1 MCGVS
6 SVRCPSLSKGRPGA
20 FNRLSPHSLSS
31 MAETTRRVA
40 ILGAGMIGEV
50 HRRAA
55 ILAGAQVLGVM
66 ASSPERSRQVAE
78 EWGVEQAYG
87 SIEEV
92 AESKA
97 DAVHICTPNASHV
110 SYAVTV
116 MQAGKHVL
124 CEKPLGISLQDARHA
139 AQVAQDTG
147 VVNTMPFAYR
157 FHPMAREMRARVQ
170 DEEFGAINLM
180 HGSYLQDW
188 LLNPK
193 ATSWRVDPK
202 AGGPSRA
209 FGDIG
214 SHWCD
219 LLEWMTGDRIARL
232 VATTSITIK
241 QRPAATAAT
250 FSAAESDAPLV
261 DVQTEDSA
269 LILFRTQNDIAGSAV
284 ISQLSA
290 GRKNRLLI
298 EIDGMHQSAV
308 FDQEQ
313 PEQLWLGSEASVQLL
328 VRDPNRGSAEQR
340 RLSTLPAGHV
350 QGYAQCFENY
360 VADSYEAVDAH
371 AGNGEVPEGLP
382 TFADGARAA
391 EICDAVLRS
400 AADGE
405 WVSVGSA

>member
-1 MCGVS
+1 
-6 SVRCPSLSKGRPGA
+6 
-20 FNRLSPHSLSS
+20 
-31 MAETTRRVA
+31 MADITKRVA

-66 ASSPERSRQVAE
+66 ASTPERSRDVAE
-78 EWGVEQAYG
+78 AWGVEQAYG

-97 DAVHICTPNASHV
+97 DVVHICTPNASHV
-110 SYAVTV
+110 PYAVTL
-116 MQAGKHVL
+116 MKAGKHVL
-124 CEKPLGISLQDARHA
+124 CEKPLGVSLEDAREA
-139 AQVAQDTG
+139 SEVARDTG

-157 FHPMAREMRARVQ
+157 FHPMGREMRAKVQ
-170 DEEFGAINLM
+170 AQEFGAVNLI

-193 ATSWRVDPK
+193 STSWRVDPK

-219 LLEWMTGDRIARL
+219 LVEWVTGDRIARL

-241 QRPAATAAT
+241 QRPAETTAS
-250 FSAAESDAPLV
+250 FSAVESDAPLV

-269 LILFRTQNDIAGSAV
+269 LILFRTASDIAGSAV

-290 GRKNRLLI
+290 GRKNRLWV
-298 EIDGMHQSAV
+298 EVDGMHQSAV
-308 FDQEQ
+308 FNQEQ
-313 PEQLWLGSEASVQLL
+313 PEQLWIGTEAGAQVL
-328 VRDPNRGSAEQR
+328 VRDPNHGSAEQR
-340 RLSTLPAGHV
+340 RLSTLPAGHP

-360 VADSYEAVDAH
+360 VADSYAAVDAH
-371 AGNGEVPEGLP
+371 AGHGAVPEGLP

-391 EICDAVLRS
+391 QICDAMLRS
-400 AADGE
+400 AASGE

>member
-1 MCGVS
+1 
-6 SVRCPSLSKGRPGA
+6 
-20 FNRLSPHSLSS
+20 
-31 MAETTRRVA
+31 MADTTKRVA

-66 ASSPERSRQVAE
+66 ASTPERSRDVAE
-78 EWGVEQAYG
+78 AWGVEQAYG
-87 SIEEV
+87 SIDEV

-97 DAVHICTPNASHV
+97 DVVHICTPNASHV
-110 SYAVTV
+110 PYAVTL
-116 MQAGKHVL
+116 MKAGKHVL
-124 CEKPLGISLQDARHA
+124 CEKPLGVSLEDARQA
-139 AQVAQDTG
+139 SEVARDTG

-157 FHPMAREMRARVQ
+157 FHPMGREMRAKVQ
-170 DEEFGAINLM
+170 AQEFGAVNLI

-193 ATSWRVDPK
+193 STSWRVDPK

-219 LLEWMTGDRIARL
+219 LVEWVTGDRIAQL

-250 FSAAESDAPLV
+250 FSAAESDAPLL

-269 LILFRTQNDIAGSAV
+269 LILFRTVNDIAGSAV

-290 GRKNRLLI
+290 GRKNRLWV
-298 EIDGMHQSAV
+298 EVDGMHQSAV

-313 PEQLWLGSEASVQLL
+313 PEQLWIGTEAGAQVL
-328 VRDPNRGSAEQR
+328 VRDPNHGSAEQR
-340 RLSTLPAGHV
+340 RLSTLPAGHA

-360 VADSYEAVDAH
+360 VADSYAAVDAH
-371 AGNGEVPEGLP
+371 AGHGEVPEGLP
-382 TFADGARAA
+382 TFAGGARAA
-391 EICDAVLRS
+391 QICDAMLRS
-400 AADGE
+400 AASGE
-405 WVSVGSA
+405 WVRVGSA

>member
-1 MCGVS
+1 
-6 SVRCPSLSKGRPGA
+6 
-20 FNRLSPHSLSS
+20 
-31 MAETTRRVA
+31 MADTTKRVA

-66 ASSPERSRQVAE
+66 ASTPERSRDVAE
-78 EWGVEQAYG
+78 AWGVEQAYG
-87 SIEEV
+87 SIDEV

-97 DAVHICTPNASHV
+97 DVVHICTPNASHV
-110 SYAVTV
+110 PYAVTL
-116 MQAGKHVL
+116 MKAGKHVL
-124 CEKPLGISLQDARHA
+124 CEKPLGVSLEDARQA
-139 AQVAQDTG
+139 SEVARETG

-157 FHPMAREMRARVQ
+157 FHPMGREMRAKVQ
-170 DEEFGAINLM
+170 TQEFGAVNLI

-193 ATSWRVDPK
+193 STSWRVDPK

-219 LLEWMTGDRIARL
+219 LVEWVTGDRIARL

-241 QRPAATAAT
+241 QRPAETAAS
-250 FSAAESDAPLV
+250 FSAVESDAPLV

-269 LILFRTQNDIAGSAV
+269 LILFRTANDIAGSAV

-290 GRKNRLLI
+290 GRKNRLWV
-298 EIDGMHQSAV
+298 EVDGMHQSAV

-313 PEQLWLGSEASVQLL
+313 PEQLWIGTEAGAQVL
-328 VRDPNRGSAEQR
+328 VRDPNHGSAEQR
-340 RLSTLPAGHV
+340 RLSTLPAGHP

-360 VADSYEAVDAH
+360 VADSYAAVDAH
-371 AGNGEVPEGLP
+371 AGHGEVPEGLP

-391 EICDAVLRS
+391 QICDAMLRS
-400 AADGE
+400 AASGE

>member
-1 MCGVS
+1 
-6 SVRCPSLSKGRPGA
+6 
-20 FNRLSPHSLSS
+20 
-31 MAETTRRVA
+31 MAETTKRVA

-66 ASSPERSRQVAE
+66 ASTPERSRDVAE
-78 EWGVEQAYG
+78 AWGVEQAYG
-87 SIEEV
+87 SIDEV

-97 DAVHICTPNASHV
+97 DVVHICTPNASHV
-110 SYAVTV
+110 PYAVTL
-116 MQAGKHVL
+116 MKAGKHVL
-124 CEKPLGISLQDARHA
+124 CEKPLGVSLEDARQA
-139 AQVAQDTG
+139 SEVARDTG

-157 FHPMAREMRARVQ
+157 FHPMGREMRAKVQ
-170 DEEFGAINLM
+170 AQEFGSVNLI

-193 ATSWRVDPK
+193 STSWRVDAK

-219 LLEWMTGDRIARL
+219 LVEWVTGDRIARL

-241 QRPAATAAT
+241 QRPAATAAS

-269 LILFRTQNDIAGSAV
+269 LILFRTANNIAGSAV

-290 GRKNRLLI
+290 GRKNRLWV
-298 EIDGMHQSAV
+298 EVDGMHQSAV

-313 PEQLWLGSEASVQLL
+313 PEQLWIGTEAGAQVL
-328 VRDPNRGSAEQR
+328 VRDPNHGSAEQR
-340 RLSTLPAGHV
+340 RLSTLPAGHP

-360 VADSYEAVDAH
+360 VADSYAAVDAH
-371 AGNGEVPEGLP
+371 AGHGEVPEGLP

-391 EICDAVLRS
+391 EICDAMLRS
-400 AADGE
+400 AASGE

>member
-1 MCGVS
+1 
-6 SVRCPSLSKGRPGA
+6 
-20 FNRLSPHSLSS
+20 
-31 MAETTRRVA
+31 MAETTKRAA

-55 ILAGAQVLGVM
+55 LLAGAEILGVM
-66 ASSPERSRQVAE
+66 ASTPERSRQVAE
-78 EWGVEQAYG
+78 DWGVEQAYG
-87 SIEEV
+87 SISEV
-92 AESKA
+92 ADSKA
-97 DAVHICTPNASHV
+97 DVVHICTPNASHV
-110 SYAVTV
+110 PYAIDL

-124 CEKPLGISLQDARHA
+124 CEKPLGVSLEDAQQA
-139 AQVAQDTG
+139 ARVAEDTG
-147 VVNTMPFAYR
+147 VINTIPFAYR

-170 DEEFGAINLM
+170 AEEFGAINLM

-188 LLNPK
+188 LLNPR
-193 ATSWRVDPK
+193 ATSWRVDPA

-219 LLEWMTGDRIARL
+219 LVEWVTDDRIARL
-232 VATTSITIK
+232 VATISITIK

-269 LILFRTQNDIAGSAV
+269 LIMFRTANDVAGSAV

-290 GRKNRLLI
+290 GRKNRLWI
-298 EIDGMHQSAV
+298 EVDGMHQSAV
-308 FDQEQ
+308 FDQEH
-313 PEQLWLGSEASVQLL
+313 PEQLWVGSEAGAQVLF
-328 VRDPNRGSAEQR
+328 RDPNQGSAEQR
-340 RLSTLPAGHV
+340 RLSTLPAGHA

-360 VADSYEAVDAH
+360 VADSYAAVDAY
-371 AGNGEVPEGLP
+371 AGHGQVPDGLA

-391 EICDAVLRS
+391 EICDAMLRS
-400 AADGE
+400 ASSGE
-405 WVSVGSA
+405 WVDVG

>member
-1 MCGVS
+1 M
-6 SVRCPSLSKGRPGA
+6 K
-20 FNRLSPHSLSS
+20 
-31 MAETTRRVA
+31 RVA
-40 ILGAGMIGEV
+40 ILGAGMIGDV

-55 ILAGAQVLGVM
+55 MLAGAQILGVM
-66 ASSPERSRQVAE
+66 ASTPERSRQVAE

-97 DAVHICTPNASHV
+97 EIVHICTPNASHV
-110 SYAVTV
+110 GYAVAL
-116 MQAGKHVL
+116 MEAGKHVL
-124 CEKPLGISLQDARHA
+124 CEKPLGISLADAQHA
-139 AQVAQDTG
+139 AEVAKDTG
-147 VVNTMPFAYR
+147 VINTIPFAYR

-170 DEEFGAINLM
+170 AEEFGALNLM

-219 LLEWMTGDRIARL
+219 LLEWVTGDRIARL
-232 VATTSITIK
+232 VATISITIK
-241 QRPAATAAT
+241 QRPASTAAT
-250 FSAAESDAPLV
+250 MSAVESDAPLV

-269 LILFRTQNDIAGSAV
+269 LILFRTASDIAGSAV

-290 GRKNRLLI
+290 GRKNRLWM
-298 EIDGMHQSAV
+298 EVDGMHQSAA
-308 FDQEQ
+308 FDQELG
-313 PEQLWLGSEASVQLL
+313 EQLWIGDDEGARVL
-328 VRDPNRGSAEQR
+328 VRDPNHGSAEQR
-340 RLSTLPAGHV
+340 RLSMLPAGHA

-360 VADSYEAVDAH
+360 VADSYAAVDAR
-371 AGNGEVPEGLP
+371 AGHGQLPDGLP

-391 EICDAVLRS
+391 EICDAD
-400 AADGE
+400 AA
-405 WVSVGSA
+405 VGVKRRVGQRRLAS

>member
-1 MCGVS
+1 
-6 SVRCPSLSKGRPGA
+6 
-20 FNRLSPHSLSS
+20 
-31 MAETTRRVA
+31 MADTTKRVA

-66 ASSPERSRQVAE
+66 ASTPERSRDVAE
-78 EWGVEQAYG
+78 AWGVEQAYG
-87 SIEEV
+87 SIDEV

-97 DAVHICTPNASHV
+97 DVVHICTPNASHV
-110 SYAVTV
+110 PYAVTL
-116 MQAGKHVL
+116 MKAGKHVL
-124 CEKPLGISLQDARHA
+124 CEKPLGVSLEDARQA
-139 AQVAQDTG
+139 SEVARDTG

-157 FHPMAREMRARVQ
+157 FHPMGREMRAKVQ
-170 DEEFGAINLM
+170 AQEFGAVNLI

-193 ATSWRVDPK
+193 STSWRVDPK

-219 LLEWMTGDRIARL
+219 FVEWVTGDRIARL
-232 VATTSITIK
+232 AATTSITIK
-241 QRPAATAAT
+241 QRPASTAAS

-269 LILFRTQNDIAGSAV
+269 LILFRTANDIAGSAV

-290 GRKNRLLI
+290 GRKNRLWV
-298 EIDGMHQSAV
+298 EVDGMHQSAV

-313 PEQLWLGSEASVQLL
+313 PEQLWIGTEAGAQVL
-328 VRDPNRGSAEQR
+328 VRDPNHGSAEQR
-340 RLSTLPAGHV
+340 RLSTLPAGHP

-360 VADSYEAVDAH
+360 VADSYAAVDAQTGH
-371 AGNGEVPEGLP
+371 REVPEGLP

-391 EICDAVLRS
+391 QICDAMLRS
-400 AADGE
+400 AASGE